1 MGRVIAITSGKGGV
15 GKTTL
20 TCMLA
25 EGLSR
30 LSKSVIAVDG
40 DMGLRNLDL
49 AFGVQSE
56 IVYDLADV
64 VEGRCALDKALV
76 KTSSGAMYLAAPNK
90 ELTEEGLRAFR
101 YMLTALKEHFDYVLI
116 DCGAGVGE
124 SVLQVA
130 LSAGEAI
137 VVTTPTE
144 TALRDGERMAAKL
157 RAGGMRQLKL
167 VINRINVKLIERG
180 RAPDVDKTIDTLA
193 VPLLGLV
200 PEEPAIVALQN
211 EGKSIFDSNLK
222 KTAIQVADICMRLCG
237 AWVPL
242 RRIR

>member
-20 TCMLA
+20 TCVLA

-30 LSKSVIAVDG
+30 LSRSVVAVDG

-64 VEGRCALDKALV
+64 IEGRCPLDKALV
-76 KTSSGAMYLAAPNK
+76 KTGSGAMYLAAPNK
-90 ELTEEGLRAFR
+90 ELTKEGLDAFR
-101 YMLTALKEHFDYVLI
+101 YMLAALKEHFDYVLI
-116 DCGAGVGE
+116 DCGAGVGD

-180 RAPDVDKTIDTLA
+180 RAPDVDKTIDQLA

-222 KTAIQVADICMRLCG
+222 KTAIQIADICMRLCG

>member
-20 TCMLA
+20 TCVLA

-30 LSKSVIAVDG
+30 LSKSVVAVDG

-56 IVYDLADV
+56 IVYDLSDV
-64 VEGRCALDKALV
+64 IEGRCALDKALV
-76 KTSSGAMYLAAPNK
+76 KTKSGVQYLAAPNR
-90 ELTEEGLRAFR
+90 ELTRDGLEAFR
-101 YMLTALKEHFDYVLI
+101 YMLGALREHFDYVLI
-116 DCGAGVGE
+116 DCGAGISEAVTE
-124 SVLQVA
+124 VA

-157 RAGGMRQLKL
+157 RAGGMRQLRL
-167 VINRINVKLIERG
+167 VINRVDVKLIERG
-180 RAPDVDKTIDTLA
+180 KAPDVDKTIDTLA

-200 PEEPAIVALQN
+200 PEEHAIVALQN

-222 KTAIQVADICMRLCG
+222 KTAVQIADICMRLCG